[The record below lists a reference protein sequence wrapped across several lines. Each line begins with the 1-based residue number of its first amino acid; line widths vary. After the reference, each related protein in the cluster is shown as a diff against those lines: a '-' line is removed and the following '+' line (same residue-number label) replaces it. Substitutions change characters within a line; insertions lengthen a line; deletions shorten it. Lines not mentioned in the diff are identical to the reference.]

1 MQEVHCDSGVAVSFV
16 ELQFAMPNQESSRSL
31 SEKGM
36 MMAQK
41 VERERVNQEAIQV
54 VTQCLEC

>member
-1 MQEVHCDSGVAVSFV
+1 MQEVHCDSGVVVSFV

-31 SEKGM
+31 SERRM
-36 MMAQK
+36 TMAQK